1 MEDRTKGTMGGKVAV
16 VTGAGSG
23 QGFETALA
31 LAGMGATVVMVGR
44 SLGRMGGPAR
54 DVRERS
60 GNARVEVLE
69 ADLASMASVRRLAEG
84 FLAGHG
90 RLDVLV
96 NNAGVFDGQR
106 RVTEDGFEEMF
117 AVNHLA
123 PFLLT
128 NLLLPL
134 LERGAPSR
142 VVNVNSGAHAL
153 GRLDFDDLQS
163 ERRFGLM
170 RTYGGSKLANLL
182 FTYELA
188 GRLASAGAGV
198 AVNALDPGLT
208 ATAMG
213 SSSKTTLP
221 GWYRRAMRLVRPRLA
236 KSPEEGAAT
245 AIFLATS
252 PEVEGVTG
260 GYFADGKEKRSSRA
274 SRDGA
279 SARRL
284 RDVSEGMVGI
294 PARATRDGTVSSL
307 GAS

>member
-1 MEDRTKGTMGGKVAV
+1 MKDWGEGMDGKVAM

-31 LAGMGATVVMVGR
+31 LAQKGATVALVGR
-44 SLGRMGGPAR
+44 SRERMEGPAR
-54 DVRERS
+54 EVRGRS
-60 GNARVEVLE
+60 GNGRVEVMV
-69 ADLASMASVRRLAEG
+69 ADLASMGSVRELASAFG
-84 FLAGHG
+84 AGHD

-96 NNAGVFDGQR
+96 NNAGVFDGER

-134 LERGAPSR
+134 LERGAASR

-163 ERRFGLM
+163 ERHFGLM
-170 RTYGGSKLANLL
+170 RTYGASKLANLL

-188 GRLASAGAGV
+188 RRLANAGTGV

-245 AIFLATS
+245 AIFVATS

-260 GYFADGKEKRSSRA
+260 GYFAGGREKRSSRA
-274 SRDGA
+274 SRDVA
-279 SARRL
+279 TARRMWEVSSSL
-284 RDVSEGMVGI
+284 IGLSGERAGRDN
-294 PARATRDGTVSSL
+294 AASL